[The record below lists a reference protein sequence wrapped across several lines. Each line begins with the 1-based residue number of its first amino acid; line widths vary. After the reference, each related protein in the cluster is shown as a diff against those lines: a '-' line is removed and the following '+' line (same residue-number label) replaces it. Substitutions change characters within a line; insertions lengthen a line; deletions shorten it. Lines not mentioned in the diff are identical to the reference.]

1 MCKGYE
7 FEHLI
12 ECDLTP
18 PIMIFF
24 ISLEKMKILLDL
36 RVQIIMTR
44 SYIYYMTLF
53 ILTNLITLNSID

>member
-12 ECDLTP
+12 ECGLTP

-36 RVQIIMTR
+36 RVQIIMMR

-53 ILTNLITLNSID
+53 ILTNFNIKF